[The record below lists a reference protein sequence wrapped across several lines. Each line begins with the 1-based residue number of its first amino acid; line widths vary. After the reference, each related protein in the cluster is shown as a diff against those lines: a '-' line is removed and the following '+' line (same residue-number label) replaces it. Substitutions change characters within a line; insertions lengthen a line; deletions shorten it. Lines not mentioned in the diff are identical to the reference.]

1 MIVNFKK
8 ISFITIFGLVCHEN
22 FTHVRCIS
30 NLFKIVYRQ
39 LSWHCPCIQRF
50 YHNLPCIYI
59 SFCILMNSMIY
70 PTLISFIR
78 SSFTFSRML
87 VIPILLPKEN
97 EQNQVQ
103 FYEDT
108 FFESCS
114 IHQLEII
121 YRFECTN
128 QDIQSKP
135 LFENLYKLLLHAHNL
150 H

>member
-1 MIVNFKK
+1 MKTLLMWDVFPTSLKSFTGNF
-8 ISFITIFGLVCHEN
+8 
-22 FTHVRCIS
+22 
-30 NLFKIVYRQ
+30 
-39 LSWHCPCIQRF
+39 PCIQRF

-59 SFCILMNSMIY
+59 NFCILMNSMIY

-97 EQNQVQ
+97 EQDQVQ

-128 QDIQSKP
+128 QDIQSKL
-135 LFENLYKLLLHAHNL
+135 LFKNLYKLLLHAHNL